1 MVKVINH
8 PYTVRIEGRWRRS
21 RAQRSVSPILTSEFD
36 VKIYSNKPENP
47 FQTVTSQIFDNI
59 YILSIYC

>member
-36 VKIYSNKPENP
+36 NVGIHYTGVGKWMGEKNTKT
-47 FQTVTSQIFDNI
+47 F
-59 YILSIYC
+59 L